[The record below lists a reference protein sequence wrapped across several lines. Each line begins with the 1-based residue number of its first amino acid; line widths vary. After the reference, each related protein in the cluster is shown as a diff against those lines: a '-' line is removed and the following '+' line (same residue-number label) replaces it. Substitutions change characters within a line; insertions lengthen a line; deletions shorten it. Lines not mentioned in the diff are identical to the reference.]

1 MNKKSSRTR
10 LRHRLRVPMG
20 LLVVLLSALSMY
32 AYAEW
37 AVSDKTTQDRINDA
51 NKILGDKRNGT
62 VTRSL
67 QYLREVDKGDFSKTA
82 SGQKRYD
89 DPSLKWE
96 KKDYD
101 KPSSVKVEVDQRCV
115 RAEVPAM
122 PKINGVQE
130 PQLPKGKSNLFDASY
145 ELCKEIVET
154 EKAQFKYNLMMS
166 ELAGKRY
173 ERYWAIADER
183 NKLKENDAGK
193 LQSNTNKMTAL
204 LTLIGIDAAQQK
216 SYNDVYNARITYL
229 KASRDALAMRVMS
242 GGGGTADKPSAGG
255 TAGGPTGA
263 AGNADINPIV
273 IDMMHRAFSS
283 NAVRA
288 ERADEVRGIE

>member
-1 MNKKSSRTR
+1 MNKKTSRKR
-10 LRHRLRVPMG
+10 VSHRLRVPMG

-67 QYLREVDKGDFSKTA
+67 QYLREVDKGDFSKTD
-82 SGQKRYD
+82 SGQNKYD

-115 RAEVPAM
+115 RGQVPEM
-122 PKINGVQE
+122 PKIAGVQS
-130 PQLPKGKSNLFDASY
+130 PDLPRGQSDLFDASY

-173 ERYWAIADER
+173 ERYWAIANER

-216 SYNDVYNARITYL
+216 SYNDVYSARITYL

-242 GGGGTADKPSAGG
+242 GGNNGKSDRSSPIDVAGSAGNVA
-255 TAGGPTGA
+255 TNA
-263 AGNADINPIV
+263 AVA
-273 IDMMHRAFSS
+273 DMMHRAFTSKGM
-283 NAVRA
+283 
-288 ERADEVRGIE
+288 RADRADQVRGIE